1 MNRVGD
7 YCGFAMRFVG
17 VGYVALLPLA
27 VPPAADAACQTP
39 APAPAHYLCYLPH
52 LFSLPPGLH
61 ILGVICAGG
70 LGIYL
75 IVRRLSRWRRDRA
88 QRALTLAARMPAA
101 LTRPARRMP
110 ARPVKPR
117 SHFGMRGG
125 VPH

>member
-1 MNRVGD
+1 VNRVGD

-17 VGYVALLPLA
+17 AGYIMLLPLA
-27 VPPAADAACQTP
+27 APPAADAACQ
-39 APAPAHYLCYLPH
+39 APAHYLCYLPH
-52 LFSLPPGLH
+52 VFSLPPGLH
-61 ILGVICAGG
+61 VLGIICAGG
-70 LGIYL
+70 LAVYL
-75 IVRRLSRWRRDRA
+75 VVRRLSRWRRDRA

-101 LTRPARRMP
+101 LARPARRTS

>member
-1 MNRVGD
+1 VNRVGD
-7 YCGFAMRFVG
+7 YCGFAIRFVG
-17 VGYVALLPLA
+17 VGYIALLPLA
-27 VPPAADAACQTP
+27 APPPVAKAACQTL
-39 APAPAHYLCYLPH
+39 APDYLCYLPH
-52 LFSLPPGLH
+52 VFSLPPGLH
-61 ILGVICAGG
+61 ILGIICTGG

-88 QRALTLAARMPAA
+88 QRTLVLAARMPAA
-101 LTRPARRMP
+101 LTRPSRRAP

>member
-7 YCGFAMRFVG
+7 YCGFGMRFVG
-17 VGYVALLPLA
+17 VGYIALLPLA
-27 VPPAADAACQTP
+27 
-39 APAPAHYLCYLPH
+39 AP
-52 LFSLPPGLH
+52 LPPGLH
-61 ILGVICAGG
+61 LLGMTCTGG

-88 QRALTLAARMPAA
+88 HRALTLAARMPAA
-101 LTRPARRMP
+101 LMRRSRRTP